1 MHPVQRIATV
11 LNTSP
16 GNIVFVSDMKAELD
30 AAHLAQMKTLLC
42 VRPGNRP
49 QPAAAYEVIRTFDEV
64 FP

>member
-1 MHPVQRIATV
+1 MHLSSKNRHG

-30 AAHLAQMKTLLC
+30 AADLAHMKTLLC
-42 VRPGNRP
+42 VRPKTP